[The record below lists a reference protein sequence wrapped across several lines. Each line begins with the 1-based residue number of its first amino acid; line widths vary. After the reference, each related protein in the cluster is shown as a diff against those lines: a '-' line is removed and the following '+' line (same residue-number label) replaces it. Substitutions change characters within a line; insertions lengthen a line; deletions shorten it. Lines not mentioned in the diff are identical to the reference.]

1 MLGAERRARTRKWR
15 VRNILPYS
23 PSRRKYVRIQLR
35 KQAVKRGKSLS
46 IIKNL
51 CRFRKFKKV
60 KVRVKKKDRRP
71 EIRGV
76 FGGHIEH
83 LRYGSRLEQSFKF
96 GISSVRRSF

>member
-1 MLGAERRARTRKWR
+1 MLGAERRSRTRKWY
-15 VRNILPYS
+15 VRNTLPYS
-23 PSRRKYVRIQLR
+23 PGRRKYERIQR
-35 KQAVKRGKSLS
+35 KLGGVKKRERLVMMKKICGV
-46 IIKNL
+46 
-51 CRFRKFKKV
+51 RDFKKI

-71 EIRGV
+71 EVRGV